1 MNGSAHP
8 VPNQEAVKLWNGYL
22 SRNLTM
28 RLLQSI
34 PLARP
39 TAFLAA
45 ALLYGC
51 APSRSEQ
58 NQQAT
63 PAENPLAGMIGRQLL
78 VLPAQLLAT
87 AGPGGSWDVRP
98 DAAPLLQL
106 VDQEITETLRKR
118 GIRGNWTFPQ
128 EIIGSARRN
137 GGLAGNPLGLSVA
150 GIRRVK
156 AGDTPL
162 PEPLA
167 SEIRTLVSLTSA
179 RYVIM
184 PLETRVDV
192 NGGQRKGSLRVLLI
206 DARTARVL
214 WAGDVEGQSSSDP
227 EVVRDT
233 MSPFGFRILARELA
247 VLFANMV
254 VPE

>member
-1 MNGSAHP
+1 MR
-8 VPNQEAVKLWNGYL
+8 NGYL

-28 RLLQSI
+28 RPLQSTPFPRI
-34 PLARP
+34 
-39 TAFLAA
+39 TALFAA

-51 APSRSEQ
+51 APSRAEPAQ
-58 NQQAT
+58 EAT
-63 PAENPLAGMIGRQLL
+63 PAENPLTAMIGRQLL

-98 DAAPLLQL
+98 DEAGLLQL
-106 VDQEITETLRKR
+106 VDQEITESLKKR
-118 GIRGNWTFPQ
+118 GIRGNWTFPK
-128 EIIGSARRN
+128 EIIASATRN
-137 GGLAGNPLGLSVA
+137 AGLAGNPLGLSVA

-167 SEIRTLVSLTSA
+167 SQIRTLVSLTSA

-184 PLETRVDV
+184 PLETRVDI
-192 NGGQRKGSLRVLLI
+192 NSAQRKGYLRVLLI

-214 WAGDVEGQSSSDP
+214 FVADVEGQPSRDP

-247 VLFANMV
+247 GLFADMV
-254 VPE
+254 VPQ

>member
-1 MNGSAHP
+1 
-8 VPNQEAVKLWNGYL
+8 
-22 SRNLTM
+22 M
-28 RLLQSI
+28 RPLQSI
-34 PLARP
+34 PLLRLTVLFA
-39 TAFLAA
+39 T

-51 APSRSEQ
+51 ASSRAEPAQ
-58 NQQAT
+58 EAT
-63 PAENPLAGMIGRQLL
+63 PAENPLTGMIGRQLL

-98 DAAPLLQL
+98 DGAPLLQL
-106 VDQEITETLRKR
+106 IDQEITETLRKR

-128 EIIGSARRN
+128 EIIASATRN
-137 GGLAGNPLGLSVA
+137 AGLAGNPLGLSVA
-150 GIRRVK
+150 GIRRIK

-167 SEIRTLVSLTSA
+167 SQIRTLVSLTSA

-184 PLETRVDV
+184 PLETRVDM
-192 NGGQRKGSLRVLLI
+192 NGGQRKGFLRVLLI

-214 WAGDVEGQSSSDP
+214 WTGDVEGQSSRDP

-247 VLFANMV
+247 GVFADMV
-254 VPE
+254 VPQ